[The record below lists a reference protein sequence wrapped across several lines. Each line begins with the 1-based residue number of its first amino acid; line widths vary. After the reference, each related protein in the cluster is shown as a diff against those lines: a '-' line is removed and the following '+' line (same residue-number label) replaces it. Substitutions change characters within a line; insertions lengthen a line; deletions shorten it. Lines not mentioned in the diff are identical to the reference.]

1 LHHYTTWSHLMHHQ
15 NRQNSSSH
23 NSTYDWLHPSE
34 SEVYHFIKA
43 HRLISPGEHVLL
55 GVSGGPDS
63 IAMAYI
69 LLRLKR
75 LLDVSRYSVIHVNHG
90 IRPEADSEEE
100 FVFQTMKKAGFED
113 VIVEKVDVLS
123 TCRRMKISIEM
134 GARLCRH
141 EAFERVRKQLKA
153 HSLALA
159 HHGNDQAEE
168 ILLRLFRGTGF
179 EGLEGMR
186 PLEKD
191 RHIIRPLLCLS
202 RKEILEYLKDKEIS
216 FVEDPSNSSP
226 CFQRNRVRLELIPLA
241 EDIFKRPITKILNR
255 FADVTSEENDY
266 WEKEITRV
274 SAYICI
280 EEQDGKIVI
289 DPDRF
294 RTLHVALQRRLIRT
308 LFQRL
313 RSTCYGITYAHIE
326 SVRKLIVES
335 QSGRRLHIG
344 EVSITKKGSA
354 VRFEKTFPAAGGR
367 QKGAH
372 SNIAYDGK

>member
-1 LHHYTTWSHLMHHQ
+1 MHHYTTWFHLMHHQ
-15 NRQNSSSH
+15 NQQNSSS
-23 NSTYDWLHPSE
+23 YAWLHPAE
-34 SEVYHFIKA
+34 SEVYRFIKA

-90 IRPEADSEEE
+90 IRPESGSEEE
-100 FVFQTMKKAGFED
+100 FVVQTMKKAGFED

-123 TCRRMKISIEM
+123 TCRRLKISIEM

-141 EAFERVRKQLKA
+141 EAFERVRKQLHA
-153 HSLALA
+153 HSIALA

-168 ILLRLFRGTGF
+168 LLLRLFRGTGT

-186 PLEKD
+186 PLEKG
-191 RHIIRPLLCLS
+191 RSIIRPLLCLS
-202 RKEILEYLKDKEIS
+202 RKEILEYLKDKEIP
-216 FVEDPSNSSP
+216 FVEDSSNTSP

-241 EDIFKRPITKILNR
+241 EDIFKRPITKVLNR
-255 FADVTSEENDY
+255 FADVISEENDY

-274 SAYICI
+274 LPDICI
-280 EEQDGKIVI
+280 EEQNGKIVI

-294 RTLHVALQRRLIRT
+294 KALHVALQRRLIRV

-335 QSGRRLHIG
+335 QSGRRLHVG
-344 EVSITKKGSA
+344 EITIIKKGS
-354 VRFEKTFPAAGGR
+354 VVTFRRPLTAFGVTMVEETPR
-367 QKGAH
+367 
-372 SNIAYDGK
+372 